1 MAASTHPLLEFQRL
15 NSITSLYAPTTH
27 LPSSSSLTHP
37 TTILICPWLGV
48 HPKSR
53 TLASMHTKCNT
64 LYPHAQII
72 SIRTLPQYFFTT
84 PTSTPVVPA
93 IESDATPNKRI
104 LIHIF
109 SNGGAVTFAYT
120 CHVYKRDSGKI
131 LPVKAIV
138 FDSAPGDPSFKE
150 GWVTVST
157 SGMVPKGLWYPVA
170 AMVGLVLGVMWI
182 GKNVLGMRT
191 LIDRSRGRLNDE
203 SLVDGKAKRLYVYSE
218 ADRVV
223 G

>member
-1 MAASTHPLLEFQRL
+1 M
-15 NSITSLYAPTTH
+15 
-27 LPSSSSLTHP
+27 
-37 TTILICPWLGV
+37 
-48 HPKSR
+48 
-53 TLASMHTKCNT
+53 
-64 LYPHAQII
+64 
-72 SIRTLPQYFFTT
+72 
-84 PTSTPVVPA
+84 
-93 IESDATPNKRI
+93 
-104 LIHIF
+104 
-109 SNGGAVTFAYT
+109 
-120 CHVYKRDSGKI
+120 
-131 LPVKAIV
+131 
-138 FDSAPGDPSFKE
+138 
-150 GWVTVST
+150 TVST